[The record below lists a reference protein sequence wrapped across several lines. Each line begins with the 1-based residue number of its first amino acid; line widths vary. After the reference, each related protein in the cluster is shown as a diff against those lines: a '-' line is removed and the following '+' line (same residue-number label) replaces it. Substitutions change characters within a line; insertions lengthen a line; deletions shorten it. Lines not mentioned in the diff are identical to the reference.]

1 MAIVLNDTQDM
12 LRDSALTFLR
22 ENAPISALRAMRDSG
37 DPTGF
42 SRELWQRFADLG
54 LAGVLVPE
62 AYGGSGL
69 GVVEAGVIM
78 EAIGRTLAPSP
89 FLSTAVLG
97 ASLLTHYGSDAQ
109 RDALLPA
116 IAAGRHLTALALDES
131 GKHRPFRLA
140 TRATP
145 HAGGY
150 RIDGTKQLVVD
161 GHVAD
166 TLIVAA
172 RTADAQA
179 GQRDGAHDGTQ
190 DGADDT
196 QGITL
201 LLVPRTSPGVRIERV
216 VLADATQAAR
226 IAFEGVQVSA
236 DAVLGQVDGGGAM
249 LERALDI
256 GRAVL
261 SSELLGIADEAFA
274 RTLAYLKERRQFGKI
289 IGEFQALQ
297 HRAAH
302 LFTELELTRAIV
314 LRCQQR
320 LDESAPDRP
329 EALVSAAKARAGETA
344 TLAVQEG
351 VQMHG
356 GIGMTD
362 EFEIGFFMK
371 RARTAQEWLG
381 DANFHADRWARLR
394 GY

>member
-37 DPTGF
+37 DPVGF

-97 ASLLTHYGSDAQ
+97 ASLLTHFGNDAQ

-116 IAAGRHLTALALDES
+116 IAAGRHLTALALDEA
-131 GKHRPFRLA
+131 GKHRPFRLS
-140 TRATP
+140 TRATAD
-145 HAGGY
+145 AGGY
-150 RIDGTKQLVVD
+150 RIDGSKQLVVD

-179 GQRDGAHDGTQ
+179 GQSE
-190 DGADDT
+190 DT

-201 LLVPRTSPGVRIERV
+201 LLVPRTSRGVRIERV

-226 IAFEGVQVSA
+226 IVFEGVQVPA
-236 DAVLGQVDGGGAM
+236 DAVLGDVDGGGAI

-261 SSELLGIADEAFA
+261 SSELLGIADEAFV

-320 LDESAPDRP
+320 LDESAPDGP
-329 EALVSAAKARAGETA
+329 EALASAAKAKAGETA

-381 DANFHADRWARLR
+381 DANFHADRWARMR

>member
-37 DPTGF
+37 DPVGF

-97 ASLLTHYGSDAQ
+97 ASLLTHFGNDAQ

-116 IAAGRHLTALALDES
+116 IAAGRHLTALALDEA
-131 GKHRPFRLA
+131 GKHRPFRLS
-140 TRATP
+140 TRATAD
-145 HAGGY
+145 AGGY
-150 RIDGTKQLVVD
+150 RIDGSKQLVVD

-179 GQRDGAHDGTQ
+179 GQSE
-190 DGADDT
+190 DT

-201 LLVPRTSPGVRIERV
+201 LLVPRTSRGVRIERV

-226 IAFEGVQVSA
+226 IVFEGVQVPA
-236 DAVLGQVDGGGAM
+236 DAVLGDVDGGGAI

-320 LDESAPDRP
+320 LDESAPDGP
-329 EALVSAAKARAGETA
+329 EALASAAKAKAGETA

-381 DANFHADRWARLR
+381 DANFHADRWARMR

>member
-37 DPTGF
+37 DPIGF

-97 ASLLTHYGSDAQ
+97 ASLLSHYGSDAQ

-116 IAAGRHLTALALDES
+116 IASGRHLTALALDEA
-131 GKHRPFRLA
+131 GKHRPFRLN
-140 TRATP
+140 TRATA

-172 RTADAQA
+172 RTADAKA
-179 GQRDGAHDGTQ
+179 GHRDD
-190 DGADDT
+190 ADDAH
-196 QGITL
+196 GITL

-226 IAFEGVQVSA
+226 IVFEGVQVPA
-236 DAVLGQVDGGGAM
+236 DAVLGEVDGGGAL
-249 LERALDI
+249 LERVLDI

-261 SSELLGIADEAFA
+261 SSELLGIADEVFA

-320 LDESAPDRP
+320 LDESAPDGP
-329 EALVSAAKARAGETA
+329 EALVSAAKAKAGETA